1 MNTLAQVLETASQLP
16 REQQEMLI
24 NILQNR
30 LNESRRIE
38 IATDAQQT
46 LMEFRAGRFPHQS
59 AEDAI
64 IALRECLHEPE
75 A

>member
-1 MNTLAQVLETASQLP
+1 MNTLDQVLETASQLP

-30 LNESRRIE
+30 LHESRRIE
-38 IATDAQQT
+38 IAIDAQQT
-46 LMEFRAGRFPHQS
+46 LTEFRAGKFQHQS
-59 AEDAI
+59 AKDII
-64 IALRECLHEPE
+64 IALRESLHEPE